1 MVVHVVLI
9 YTTMELDMELHA
21 LLIIFHLVVITVL
34 VAQTVP
40 MLQSVLLVLLVIV
53 DVILLVQGR
62 THLVKEIVVVVK
74 ETQNHLVAIMM
85 VEEEILITLKIL
97 GNTILLVIQEIIQV
111 AIKMER
117 IVLVC
122 QDLLMAEV
130 N

>member
-117 IVLVC
+117 IENCLVSFWPIIIT
-122 QDLLMAEV
+122 
-130 N
+130 